1 VMPSIL
7 SVSHRQALPLP
18 LLLVTIASASSAGPT
33 SPGDLKKPH
42 NRFDDN
48 LAQQGRAPLPG
59 QVAKLFKPTETQV
72 IRIVLTGG
80 PCAGKSSSLVQLTEA
95 AKRDGF
101 DVYAAPETATLVF
114 NSGVEWPSPEDPR
127 FHDKVLI
134 FQKALF
140 KLQLQLE
147 RSMTN
152 MAACTGRPSIIVF
165 DRGLLDGKAYMTSE
179 GWQALLDGVAHEGRD
194 VVLLGSEI
202 SEDYILSRY
211 DGVVHLVTAAD
222 GAESFY
228 KSGQTHDNL
237 GNYVF
242 RKETPSEAVDLDQ
255 RLQSCWASHP
265 CHVVV
270 VNDEGGFGGKLRVAT
285 ETVLRIAR
293 RTHPQTRPKAISPQA
308 EPPVGSAEQSEH

>member
-1 VMPSIL
+1 MPIL

-114 NSGVEWPSPEDPR
+114 NSGVEWPSPDDPR

-222 GAESFY
+222 GAVGFY
-228 KSGQTHDNL
+228 KSGRTHDNL
-237 GNYVF
+237 GNCSPRTGLKPCRAPPCMRVSPCSM
-242 RKETPSEAVDLDQ
+242 TA
-255 RLQSCWASHP
+255 CWLGA
-265 CHVVV
+265 HVRQMCF
-270 VNDEGGFGGKLRVAT
+270 EK
-285 ETVLRIAR
+285 R
-293 RTHPQTRPKAISPQA
+293 RPRRPWISTRGYRAAGRHTRAMWSW
-308 EPPVGSAEQSEH
+308 